1 MCNPSN
7 KKWRQ
12 KDQNVKVILNYTS
25 LGHPGIHETLSR
37 EAVGVGVERKKE
49 RREDSKCQKGVLRI
63 HGSQA
68 TWEQSERMLRAD
80 VI

>member
-25 LGHPGIHETLSR
+25 LGHPGIYETLSR

-49 RREDSKCQKGVLRI
+49 GREDSKC
-63 HGSQA
+63 
-68 TWEQSERMLRAD
+68 
-80 VI
+80 